1 MMYYYGN
8 SWGMPHMYGFGF
20 LGIIFWVFVIY
31 VLVMTLKNSGFSHG
45 KHHKEEKK
53 PIDILKE
60 RYAKGE
66 ITKHEFET
74 MKKDL
79 E

>member
-8 SWGMPHMYGFGF
+8 TWGMPHMYGFGF
-20 LGIIFWVFVIY
+20 LGIIFWIIVIY
-31 VLVMTLKNSGFSHG
+31 VFIMILKNSGLHG
-45 KHHKEEKK
+45 GKRDKHERD

-66 ITKHEFET
+66 IDKEKFES